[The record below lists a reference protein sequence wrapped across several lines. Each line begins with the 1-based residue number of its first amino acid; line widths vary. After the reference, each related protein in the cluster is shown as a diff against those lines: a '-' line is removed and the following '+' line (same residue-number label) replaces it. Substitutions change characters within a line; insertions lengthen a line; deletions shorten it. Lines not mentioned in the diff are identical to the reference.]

1 VIWLNGE
8 LVEDSDASVH
18 ALDHGITVGDGV
30 FESLRTYGGEPF
42 AVRRHLDRLE
52 RSAKGL
58 GIALPAREL
67 LELAIREVSAASGL
81 ADARV
86 RLTVTGGPGPIGS
99 GRSDG
104 APTVIAAASA
114 REPVPPTTAVI
125 TVPWVR
131 NERSPLAG
139 LKTTSYAE
147 NVVALAR
154 AKEAGASEALLA
166 NTRGEL
172 CEGTG
177 TNVFLVLD
185 GRLVTPPLSSGCLAG
200 VTRELV
206 LEVCDVVEE
215 AIPFEALADADE
227 VFVTSSIREV
237 QAVDQLDGRA
247 LAAPGPLTVSARQAY
262 QALVAKTREP

>member
-1 VIWLNGE
+1 MIWLNGK
-8 LVEDSDASVH
+8 LVDDADAAVP
-18 ALDHGITVGDGV
+18 ALDHGLTVGDGV
-30 FESLRTYGGEPF
+30 FESLRTYRGEPF

-58 GIALPAREL
+58 GIGVPPRQH
-67 LELAIREVSAASGL
+67 LEQAIREVVAAAGSG
-81 ADARV
+81 DWRV
-86 RLTVTGGPGPIGS
+86 RLTVTGGPGPLGS
-99 GRSDG
+99 GRTEG
-104 APTVIAAASA
+104 MPTVIAAVSEL
-114 REPVPPTTAVI
+114 EPVPPTTAVI

-154 AKEAGASEALLA
+154 ARESGASEALLA
-166 NTRGEL
+166 NTQGEL

-177 TNVFLVLD
+177 TNVFLVHD

-206 LEVCDVVEE
+206 LEICEGDEE
-215 AIPFEALADADE
+215 RVPFDALAQADE
-227 VFVTSSIREV
+227 VFITSSIREV
-237 QAVDQLDGRA
+237 QAVELLDGRS
-247 LAAPGPLTVSARQAY
+247 LQAPGPFTVAARNAY
-262 QALVAKTREP
+262 RALLARTLDP